1 MQHSH
6 HVELIW
12 LEDCRALAETL
23 NFSRAAQR
31 RNVTQPAF
39 SRRIQALE
47 QWTGTPLF
55 ERNRREVKLTK
66 AGEVFNQQAIKLL
79 RMIGTMHQTTL
90 EAAGVSSPMLIF
102 AATHCLSS
110 TFFPGW
116 IRKSQVEHVYET
128 LKLVSDTLSACE
140 RMFLHGDAQ
149 FLLCHCHQN
158 TLDHL
163 TPGQFTSL
171 KVGQDE
177 LIPLC
182 VSTGDGVTPKWQLAR
197 QTKDVPLLCY
207 SNDSGL
213 GRIINH
219 CPKVADAV
227 REMKKVFT
235 SDLATSLLAM
245 VRAGDGV
252 AWLPRSLA
260 ESDLMNGTLVNAG
273 SEARDF
279 SVPIEIR
286 LFRPATP
293 LPAAAEK
300 LWHSLKR
307 YRLKPG

>member
-1 MQHSH
+1 MQHAYN
-6 HVELIW
+6 VELIW

-23 NFSRAAQR
+23 SFSRAAQR

-47 QWTGTPLF
+47 KWTGTPLF

-79 RMIGTMHQTTL
+79 RMVGTMHQATL
-90 EAAGVSSPMLIF
+90 EAAGSSAPMLIF

-116 IRKSQVEHVYET
+116 IRKSQVEHGYDM

-140 RMFLHGDAQ
+140 SMFLHGDAQ
-149 FLLCHCHQN
+149 FLLCHCHKN
-158 TLDHL
+158 TPDQL

-171 KVGQDE
+171 KVGQDK

-182 VSTGDGVTPKWQLAR
+182 VSAEDGVTPKWRIDR
-197 QTKDVPLLCY
+197 QTTDVPLLCY

-213 GRIINH
+213 GRIMNY
-219 CPKVADAV
+219 CPEIDDPL
-227 REMKKVFT
+227 RRMKKVFT

-245 VRAGDGV
+245 ARAGDGV

-260 ESDLMNGTLVNAG
+260 ESDLNNGTLVHAG
-273 SEARDF
+273 SEAQSF
-279 SVPIEIR
+279 SVAIDIC
-286 LFRPATP
+286 LFRPTTP

-300 LWHSLKR
+300 LWAQFESVSA
-307 YRLKPG
+307 